1 MTIHLN
7 DYGELPQIESD
18 ELEITTIGVGSQA
31 GESIVVHFGN
41 GKWAVIDSC
50 KTSDGIVLPLRH
62 LLALGV
68 SLNDVDKIVCT
79 HWHQDHIGGLTKV
92 IEQCTNADFYFPI
105 IGQDNNYLKL
115 LFKGDAAQSKSS
127 VWHEFVR
134 CLQTAGSKTYFSG
147 SDKLIYDSG
156 TGIQLFT
163 LSPSDKMIEQ
173 MLQIVAQFNA
183 DDADYTKINDNLL
196 PPNIGC
202 SALLLVTPDGNIL
215 LGADLEANRNANETA
230 DSCIGTCAVR
240 HEFGWCNVHLRS
252 TSFKNRCV
260 TYFKL
265 PHHAS
270 KTGYCD
276 AVWTNH
282 KAGDL
287 ISVSTVFINN
297 AGVKL
302 PQKDMLEKYHALS
315 SSMYL
320 TSRGPRTKDRGKGKS
335 MLMTSNVPQIES
347 IAVLKE
353 EQGVVCSRKK
363 RGEPW
368 RTYLLGSAIEVDD
381 NFVKQYQI

>member
-1 MTIHLN
+1 MTTHLKN
-7 DYGELPQIESD
+7 YGELPQIED
-18 ELEITTIGVGSQA
+18 GELEITTIGVGSQA
-31 GESIVVHFGN
+31 GESVVVHFGN

-68 SLNDVDKIVCT
+68 SLTDVDKIVCT
-79 HWHQDHIGGLTKV
+79 HWHQDHIGGLSKV

-105 IGQDNNYLKL
+105 IGQGNNYLKL

-127 VWHEFVR
+127 VWHEFIG
-134 CLQTAGSKTYFSG
+134 CLKTAGRKTFFSG

-156 TGIQLFT
+156 TGVQLFT

-173 MLQIVAQFNA
+173 MLRIVAQFNA

-196 PPNIGC
+196 PPNMGC
-202 SALLLVTPDGNIL
+202 SALLLVTPEGNIL
-215 LGADLEANRNANETA
+215 LGADLEANRNANETI
-230 DSCIGTCAVR
+230 DSCVGTCIAR
-240 HEFGWCNVHLRS
+240 HELGWCNVHLRS
-252 TSFKNRCV
+252 TSFKSRCV

-270 KTGYCD
+270 ETGYCD

-282 KAGDL
+282 KADDL

-320 TSRGPRTKDRGKGKS
+320 TSRGPKRRDRGKGKS
-335 MLMTSNVPQIES
+335 MLMSNLRQIES

-363 RGEPW
+363 KGGSW
-368 RTYLLGSAIEVDD
+368 KTYLLGSAIEVDD
-381 NFVKQYQI
+381 NFIKHYQV